1 MSDGAPH
8 GFGHRAGLA
17 PDWHRDTTNLE
28 VERMRAAM
36 SPALSAATYRGPGD
50 VGVAEVTA
58 SEPAADEVQVAVA
71 YTGICGTDVHIFHGD
86 MDARVKPPATIGHEC
101 SGTVAALGSNVS
113 GWSVGDKVTVLPVKS
128 CGTCRSC
135 VSGYGHIC
143 PRLVFLGIDAAGSM
157 QNRWNVP
164 AELVVRLPENISLQ
178 HAALVE
184 PTAVA
189 VHDVRRS
196 ALSEGQ
202 RAVVVG
208 GGPVGVLIALVA
220 RSTGADVS
228 VVELDPKRRELVSK
242 LGLRA
247 IDPAGDVTALVGE
260 LTAGEGADVAFE
272 VSGAQGGVTTAVDVL
287 GVRGKLVMVA
297 IHTQPREVNLHRFFW
312 RELEML
318 GARLYERRDFEAA
331 VEHIS
336 AGRVPAGELI
346 TGVYPL
352 SAAADAFAALAS
364 GGAMKVLVDCA
375 ESESGVA

>member
-1 MSDGAPH
+1 
-8 GFGHRAGLA
+8 
-17 PDWHRDTTNLE
+17 
-28 VERMRAAM
+28 
-36 SPALSAATYRGPGD
+36 
-50 VGVAEVTA
+50 
-58 SEPAADEVQVAVA
+58 
-71 YTGICGTDVHIFHGD
+71 
-86 MDARVKPPATIGHEC
+86 
-101 SGTVAALGSNVS
+101 
-113 GWSVGDKVTVLPVKS
+113 
-128 CGTCRSC
+128 
-135 VSGYGHIC
+135 
-143 PRLVFLGIDAAGSM
+143 
-157 QNRWNVP
+157 
-164 AELVVRLPENISLQ
+164 
-178 HAALVE
+178 
-184 PTAVA
+184 

-196 ALSEGQ
+196 GLSEGQ

-352 SAAADAFAALAS
+352 SAAADVFEALAS

>member
-1 MSDGAPH
+1 
-8 GFGHRAGLA
+8 
-17 PDWHRDTTNLE
+17 
-28 VERMRAAM
+28 MRAAM
-36 SPALSAATYRGPGD
+36 YKGPGD
-50 VGVAEVTA
+50 VGVAQVEPA
-58 SEPAADEVQVAVA
+58 EPAAGEVQIAVA

-101 SGTVAALGSNVS
+101 SATVASVGAGVS
-113 GWSVGDKVTVLPVKS
+113 GWSPGDPVTVLPVRS
-128 CGTCRSC
+128 CGTCTACRGGHS
-135 VSGYGHIC
+135 HIC
-143 PRLVFLGIDAAGSM
+143 PRLTFLGIDAPGAM

-164 AELVVRLPENISLQ
+164 AELLVRLPSGLSLE

-196 ALSEGQ
+196 GVTAGQ
-202 RAVVVG
+202 HAVVVG

-228 VVELDPKRRELVSK
+228 LVEVDPERRALASK
-242 LGLRA
+242 LGFRA
-247 IDPAGDVTALVGE
+247 LDPSDDVTSVVAD
-260 LTAGEGADVAFE
+260 LTGGDGADVAFE

-318 GARLYERRDFEAA
+318 GARLYERRDFEDA
-331 VEHIS
+331 VDHVAS
-336 AGRVPAGELI
+336 GRVPAAELI
-346 TGVYPL
+346 SGVYPL
-352 SAAADAFAALAS
+352 ADAAEAFAALAR
-364 GGAMKVLVDCA
+364 GGAMKILVDCA
-375 ESESGVA
+375 ESGDA

>member
-1 MSDGAPH
+1 
-8 GFGHRAGLA
+8 
-17 PDWHRDTTNLE
+17 LE
-28 VERMRAAM
+28 VERMRSTTHAAM
-36 SPALSAATYRGPGD
+36 YRGAGNVEVAQVAASDPAPG
-50 VGVAEVTA
+50 
-58 SEPAADEVQVAVA
+58 EVQVAVA

-101 SGTVAALGSNVS
+101 SGTVAAVGPGVS
-113 GWSVGDKVTVLPVKS
+113 GWSVGDNVTVLPVKS

-135 VSGYGHIC
+135 LAGYGHIC

-164 AELVVRLPENISLQ
+164 AELLVRLPDGISLE

-196 ALSEGQ
+196 GVSAGQ

-220 RSTGADVS
+220 QSTGADVS
-228 VVELDPKRRELVSK
+228 VVELDPQRRALVAE

-247 IDPAGDVTALVGE
+247 LDPADDVTALIGD
-260 LTAGEGADVAFE
+260 LTDGEGADVAFE

-336 AGRVPAGELI
+336 AGRVPAAKLI

-352 SAAADAFAALAS
+352 TGAGAAFAALAG
-364 GGAMKVLVDCA
+364 GGAMKILVNCA
-375 ESESGVA
+375 EGSGLGS